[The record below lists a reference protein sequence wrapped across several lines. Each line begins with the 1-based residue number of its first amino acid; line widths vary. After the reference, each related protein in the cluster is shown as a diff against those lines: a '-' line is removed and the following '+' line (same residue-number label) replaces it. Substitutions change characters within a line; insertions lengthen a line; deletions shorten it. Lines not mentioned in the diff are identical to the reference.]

1 MLDCPRGGLC
11 CHASL
16 CLHAHTDPP
25 GRLCAFVWDSVST
38 IFQNGHNQQH
48 IISEKGQ
55 QRKESKLRY
64 VMEEKCWLLLS
75 FKPMVKHR
83 KTVLQIIA
91 TLTRVCLHCD
101 GLDTPPTEKRK
112 LWIISLCGFVLPNF
126 IESCVNTSSFAK
138 FHCEAPGILPSVS
151 AITLTTLCHCEN
163 EAHRCCLDLL

>member
-38 IFQNGHNQQH
+38 IFQNGHNKQH

-55 QRKESKLRY
+55 QRKESKLIY
-64 VMEEKCWLLLS
+64 IMEEKCWLLLS

-112 LWIISLCGFVLPNF
+112 LWIICLCGFVLPNLYRVLCQHF
-126 IESCVNTSSFAK
+126 FLCQIPLWSPRNPPLCISHYPHN
-138 FHCEAPGILPSVS
+138 IVS
-151 AITLTTLCHCEN
+151 LWK
-163 EAHRCCLDLL
+163 RGP